1 MQPSRPPHIES
12 QPVAGGVVEVLANA
26 QIAFDGLD
34 GGVAEGELDLLER
47 HPALVGE
54 LGEGTTQVV
63 RRNLHSDPPAVAD
76 DGLEHRLRPHRV
88 VTDATS
94 LVDGPQHSAFGD
106 AGGPALYSN
115 DG

>member
-47 HPALVGE
+47 HPA
-54 LGEGTTQVV
+54 T
-63 RRNLHSDPPAVAD
+63 PP
-76 DGLEHRLRPHRV
+76 
-88 VTDATS
+88 
-94 LVDGPQHSAFGD
+94 F
-106 AGGPALYSN
+106 
-115 DG
+115 